1 MEKLELPKNKTN
13 REVLNE
19 EYFAKAAPAVYEAI
33 SNAYREGYHT
43 GWMRAAK
50 FYIEKYRTDE
60 VEENAES
67 AEMYSGTRKTGT
79 IPHDDYV
86 ETVK

>member
-1 MEKLELPKNKTN
+1 MEKIELPKNKTN

-43 GWMRAAK
+43 GWMSVAK
-50 FYIEKYRTDE
+50 FYTEKYNPEE
-60 VEENAES
+60 VEKNAES
-67 AEMYSGTRKTGT
+67 ADLSNRICERR
-79 IPHDDYV
+79 
-86 ETVK
+86 ER

>member
-1 MEKLELPKNKTN
+1 MEKQELPKNKTN

-19 EYFAKAAPAVYEAI
+19 EYFTKAAPAVYEAI

-50 FYIEKYRTDE
+50 FYNKKYRPDE

-67 AEMYSGTRKTGT
+67 AELSRRKGASR
-79 IPHDDYV
+79 
-86 ETVK
+86 

>member
-1 MEKLELPKNKTN
+1 MEKIELPKNKTN

-50 FYIEKYRTDE
+50 FYTKKYKPDE

-67 AEMYSGTRKTGT
+67 ADLSNEKERASDER
-79 IPHDDYV
+79 I
-86 ETVK
+86 

>member
-1 MEKLELPKNKTN
+1 MGKLELPKNKTN

-50 FYIEKYRTDE
+50 FYTKKYNPDE

-67 AEMYSGTRKTGT
+67 AEMFNRSRR
-79 IPHDDYV
+79 
-86 ETVK
+86 